1 MSIPPDPVVRP
12 VFIGALVAW
21 GVLVVASGLFAAI
34 AFPAARELA
43 PVVPSMPVMT
53 ESHWRVVAG
62 VPTQRNFEVVQAAG
76 WGLAACSILLALA
89 CRSKPGFPAVI
100 QWISHLAAVA
110 MLAVIQFEVVNP
122 LRAMSHRLHEAMRRG
137 DLADAQAIDRDFR
150 AIHAFA
156 TPMMS
161 VMLAAIAVAAIV
173 ALVRAPRAPLN
184 AGNQA
189 P

>member
-1 MSIPPDPVVRP
+1 L
-12 VFIGALVAW
+12 AAW

-34 AFPAARELA
+34 AFPAVRELA

-76 WGLAACSILLALA
+76 WGLAACSIMLALA

-100 QWISHLAAVA
+100 QWLSHLAAVA

-122 LRAMSHRLHEAMRRG
+122 LRAMAGRLHEAMRRG
-137 DLADAQAIDRDFR
+137 DLADAQAIDRVFKS
-150 AIHAFA
+150 IHAFA

-161 VMLAAIAVAAIV
+161 VMLAAIAVVAIV
-173 ALVRAPRAPLN
+173 ALVRTPRASFN